1 MTDNKKENTS
11 YIVKSKLLILLLGI
25 FAFFVLLRFPVSSE
39 TAAPEAS
46 QTPAISDSTPTIEV
60 SPATEVPT
68 ETISASSTPTEPA
81 TPVPAESPTPP
92 PPETIVPTPTE
103 AVTPTEF
110 LSPSS
115 SPTPTPEL
123 HFLYDFTA
131 PPRNQGSQSDKTVK
145 PDYTASSTMSS
156 ASIGIVQVEN
166 INNTERGFRWSDLIK
181 YAEYICYIFA
191 GLTIIYGIVCLI
203 GLLAFKKD
211 ISIGA
216 IRKRKKTRHKVE
228 KR

>member
-39 TAAPEAS
+39 TSSPEAS
-46 QTPAISDSTPTIEV
+46 QTPVISDSTPTIEV

-68 ETISASSTPTEPA
+68 ETISASPVPTE
-81 TPVPAESPTPP
+81 TPETPSPTPV
-92 PPETIVPTPTE
+92 PPETIAPTPTE
-103 AVTPTEF
+103 VVTPTE
-110 LSPSS
+110 LITP

-131 PPRNQGSQSDKTVK
+131 PPRNQDGQSGKTLK
-145 PDYTASSTMSS
+145 PDYTPFPTMSS

-181 YAEYICYIFA
+181 YAEYACYILA
-191 GLTIIYGIVCLI
+191 GLTIIYGLVCLI

-211 ISIGA
+211 LSIGA
-216 IRKRKKTRHKVE
+216 IRKKKKTEHKVG

>member
-11 YIVKSKLLILLLGI
+11 YIVKSKLWILLLGI

-68 ETISASSTPTEPA
+68 ETISA
-81 TPVPAESPTPP
+81 PTPP

-181 YAEYICYIFA
+181 YAEYVCYIFA